1 MSKKSTLPDF
11 QSDNSQ
17 ADKQWTSA
25 PRSQASSRV
34 LDEFRHKRGPLRAL
48 MFLVLLVIF
57 GLIATL
63 AVRNVNKEEV
73 FGGILPGVETNG
85 QTLSIG
91 MLTKPEHLDPRTD
104 PQAAR
109 LLLSTV
115 YQGLTARD
123 QKNRVTN
130 TGLAKSWKVSADG
143 LHYTFRL
150 RTAYFATGTQ
160 VTSQHVVQSFQALS
174 EQKLGGDLL
183 AHVSAITNTDAKTV
197 KLDLNQPDPLLLTKL
212 AGPLG
217 IVYET
222 SAGSSFESQH
232 LPAGSGPYS
241 LSTSNGDTWRLS
253 SNPQY
258 KAARSNARP
267 AFDAISVKYF
277 PSSHELFESFKKGSL
292 DGAIGLDA
300 SDYQAA
306 KADKKLSSQLVTG
319 PSTQRAVVAFNAA
332 DSSLTSDLRY
342 RLIYRMVFNREELLQ
357 ASGASGFVNASPLN
371 SLELGYTDALKGQ
384 ENDLEKA
391 KQDVRYFV
399 MYYGWTTFTMAL
411 SPDFPQAVADK
422 MVAQTEAMGDHLKLV
437 RLNAQQW
444 HDEVTNA
451 ADGTMKYDMAAFLDD
466 GLYTF
471 SKFTHDTWWK
481 FDSPDVDSAYEAA
494 STAKTQ
500 KEYEENIGQ
509 ASQHLLD
516 NQPWT
521 WLYQLNS
528 VSLWKK
534 GFTGMPSSMLD
545 QWVDLSNVATSED
558 HSSESSSK

>member
-25 PRSQASSRV
+25 PRSQTSSRV

-91 MLTKPEHLDPRTD
+91 MLSQPQHLDPRTD
-104 PQAAR
+104 PAAAR
-109 LLLSTV
+109 LLVSTV

-130 TGLAKSWKVSADG
+130 TGLAKSWKVSSDG
-143 LHYTFRL
+143 LHYTFTL
-150 RTAYFATGTQ
+150 RTAYFATGTP
-160 VTSQHVVQSFQALS
+160 VTSQYVVKSFQALS

-197 KLDLNQPDPLLLTKL
+197 KMDLSQPDPLLLTKL

-217 IVYET
+217 IVYEA
-222 SAGSSFESQH
+222 SAGSSFDGNH

-241 LSTSNGDTWRLS
+241 FSTRNGDTLRLS

-258 KAARSNARP
+258 KAARTSARP

-300 SDYQAA
+300 QDYQSAT
-306 KADKKLSSQLVTG
+306 ADKDLSSRLVTG

-342 RLIYRMVFNREELLQ
+342 RLIYRMVFNRDELLKV
-357 ASGASGFVNASPLN
+357 SGASGFVNASPLN
-371 SLELGYTDALKGQ
+371 SLELGYKDALKGQ

-422 MVAQTEAMGDHLKLV
+422 MVEQTEAMGDHLKLV

-451 ADGTMKYDMAAFLDD
+451 PEGKMKYDMAAFLDS

-471 SKFTHDTWWK
+471 SKFTHDTWWH
-481 FDSPDVDSAYEAA
+481 FDSVEADKTYEAA
-494 STAKTQ
+494 STANTQ
-500 KEYEENIGQ
+500 KEYEQQIDQ
-509 ASQHLLD
+509 AAQQLLA

-521 WLYQLNS
+521 WLYQMNS

-534 GFTGMPSSMLD
+534 GFTGMPTSMLD
-545 QWVDLSNVATSED
+545 EWVDLSNVATTG
-558 HSSESSSK
+558 SSSKE